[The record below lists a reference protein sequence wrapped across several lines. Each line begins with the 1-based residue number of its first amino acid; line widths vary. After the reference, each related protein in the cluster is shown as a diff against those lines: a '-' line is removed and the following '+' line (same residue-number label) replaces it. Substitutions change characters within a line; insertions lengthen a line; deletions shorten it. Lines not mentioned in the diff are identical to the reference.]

1 MQTPRLTFEPVKHV
15 YQLDGKRATSVTT
28 ILSGGIPKGAL
39 VPWAA
44 KTAAQYAIDNP
55 GATLDEIKGAPERDR
70 DEAAR
75 RGTLVHDTIEMILRG
90 EDPEI
95 PEEIAA
101 HIAGWRAFVAAWQI
115 TAVYQECIVG
125 NGGLRYAGKF
135 DLVGTSPLI
144 NGGKRLILDWKTSR
158 SVHDE
163 AALQMSAY
171 AMAEFMIDPE
181 TGEEIPVPHVSASFV
196 AHVTS
201 EGTELYP
208 CAENRLEL
216 RRHFR
221 LFRDALDVYRGATP
235 RRHALKKPLTTPAIL
250 AA

>member
-1 MQTPRLTFEPVKHV
+1 MLAPRLTFEPVKHI
-15 YQLDGKRATSVTT
+15 YRLDGKRATSVTT

-44 KTAAQYAIDNP
+44 KTAAQYAVDNP
-55 GATLDEIKGAPERDR
+55 GASLEEIQGAPDRDR
-70 DEAAR
+70 DEAGR
-75 RGTLVHDTIEMILRG
+75 RGTRVHDTIEKILRG

-101 HIAGWRAFVAAWQI
+101 HITGWAAFVAAWQI
-115 TAVYQECIVG
+115 TAVYQECIVAHG
-125 NGGLRYAGKF
+125 DLRYAGKF
-135 DLVGTSPLI
+135 DLIGRSPLI
-144 NGGKRLILDWKTSR
+144 NGGKPFILDWKTSR

-171 AMAEFMIDPE
+171 ALAEFMIHPE
-181 TGEEIPVPHVSASFV
+181 TGEEIPIPCVSASFV

-208 CAENRLEL
+208 CAESRLEL
-216 RRHFR
+216 RRHHR
-221 LFRDALDVYRGATP
+221 LFRAALDVYRGATP
-235 RRHALKKPLTTPAIL
+235 RRHALKKPLPTPAAL